1 MGDVARFLVTSPFTY
16 SVIYFYQY
24 GLKDIYFMLLVI
36 IQYHIIYF
44 VD

>member
-1 MGDVARFLVTSPFTY
+1 MGDLARTLVISPFTY
-16 SVIYFYQY
+16 SVIYFHQY
-24 GLKDIYFMLLVI
+24 GLKDIYFILLVI